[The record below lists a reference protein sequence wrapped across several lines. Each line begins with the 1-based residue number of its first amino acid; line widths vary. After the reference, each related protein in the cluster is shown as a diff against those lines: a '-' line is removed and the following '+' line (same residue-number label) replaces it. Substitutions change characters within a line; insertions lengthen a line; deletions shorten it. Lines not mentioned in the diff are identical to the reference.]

1 MRNLLSLLTLA
12 FVLPLFFACNP
23 DCENYA
29 RISAE
34 ITPNV
39 RMPGDQIMVK
49 TSPAEF
55 LRNRELFIEKVVNGE
70 LIIDETTKLTSEF
83 VEMPTAMGRV
93 ATLPMDVEG
102 NRNIYIRD
110 NDCGGFIP
118 LNNVTV
124 ASADFIASN
133 QSLFISPA
141 APQIVIPTL
150 PTVPPVNIIN
160 TWFSP
165 NNRDYCIW
173 IVPELLWD
181 QTTGCYTEGPNLVPG
196 NVEIG
201 PGTPNSG
208 SWELPAGCGV
218 DPNAGLYTANPVS
231 GFIDRNSGFVSLS
244 IDRTSKGLGI
254 EQFEGSLMSPSS
266 VPEPDRIVGACAPD
280 SGGQLAEYMIV
291 ANSKETGRQLVIF
304 LFDVVGL
311 EFHQKRFCE

>member
-1 MRNLLSLLTLA
+1 MKNLLSCFALALCFAFLLS
-12 FVLPLFFACNP
+12 CNP

-49 TSPAEF
+49 TSPSDF
-55 LRNRELFIEKVVNGE
+55 LRNRELFIEKVVDGE
-70 LIIDETTKLTSEF
+70 LVVDESTKLTSEF
-83 VEMPTAMGRV
+83 VDMSSAKGRI

-118 LNNVTV
+118 LNNVQV

-165 NNRDYCIW
+165 QNRDYCIW
-173 IVPELLWD
+173 IVPELIED
-181 QTTGCYTEGPNLVPG
+181 ETGCYKEGPNLVPG

-208 SWELPAGCGV
+208 SWELAAGCGV
-218 DPNAGLYTANPVS
+218 DANAGLYTMNPVS

-254 EQFEGSLMSPSS
+254 EQFEGSMMSPES
-266 VPEPDRIVGACAPD
+266 VPADDRVVGACAPEA
-280 SGGQLAEYMIV
+280 SGENTQVMIV
-291 ANSKETGRQLVIF
+291 ANSKQTGRQLVIF
-304 LFDVVGL
+304 LYDVVGL
-311 EFHQKRFCE
+311 GFHEKPFCQ

>member
-1 MRNLLSLLTLA
+1 MKNLLSLFALA
-12 FVLPLFFACNP
+12 VGFSCLFSCNP

-34 ITPNV
+34 ITPSV

-49 TSPAEF
+49 TSPADF
-55 LRNRELFIEKVVNGE
+55 LRDRDLFIEKVVDGE
-70 LIIDETTKLTSEF
+70 LIVDETTMLSSEF
-83 VEMPTAMGRV
+83 LDMPAAKGRL

-118 LNNVTV
+118 LNSVTV

-150 PTVPPVNIIN
+150 PSVPPVNIIN

-173 IVPELLWD
+173 IVPELILD
-181 QTTGCYTEGPNLVPG
+181 EATGCYKEGPNLVPG
-196 NVEIG
+196 NTEIG

-208 SWELPAGCGV
+208 SWELAAGCGV
-218 DPNAGLYTANPVS
+218 DPNAGLYTGNPVS

-244 IDRTSKGLGI
+244 IDRTSKGLGV
-254 EQFEGSLMSPSS
+254 EQFEGSLMAPSS
-266 VPEPDRIVGACAPD
+266 VPEPDRVVGACAPEANN
-280 SGGQLAEYMIV
+280 QNAEYMIV
-291 ANSKETGRQLVIF
+291 ANSKQTGRQMVIF

-311 EFHQKRFCE
+311 DFHMKNFCQ

>member
-1 MRNLLSLLTLA
+1 MRNLLSFFTLA
-12 FVLPLFFACNP
+12 ISLAFLFSCNP

-34 ITPNV
+34 ITPSV

-49 TSPAEF
+49 TSPADF
-55 LRNRELFIEKVVNGE
+55 LKDRELFIEKIVDGE
-70 LIIDETTKLTSEF
+70 LKVDETTMLQSEF
-83 VEMPTAMGRV
+83 VEMPNAQGRV

-118 LNNVTV
+118 LNNVQV
-124 ASADFIASN
+124 ASADFIANN

-165 NNRDYCIW
+165 QNRDYCIW
-173 IVPELLWD
+173 IVPELIED
-181 QTTGCYTEGPNLVPG
+181 ETGCFKEGPNLVPG
-196 NVEIG
+196 NVEVG
-201 PGTPNSG
+201 PGTKISG
-208 SWELPAGCGV
+208 SWELAAGCGV
-218 DPNAGLYTANPVS
+218 NDKAGLYSGNPVS

-254 EQFEGSLMSPSS
+254 EQFEGNLMSPES
-266 VPEPDRIVGACAPD
+266 VPPDDRVVGACTPVP
-280 SGGQLAEYMIV
+280 SGEITEVMIV
-291 ANSKETGRQLVIF
+291 ANSKQTGRQLVIF
-304 LFDVVGL
+304 LYDVVGL
-311 EFHQKRFCE
+311 GFHEKPFCR